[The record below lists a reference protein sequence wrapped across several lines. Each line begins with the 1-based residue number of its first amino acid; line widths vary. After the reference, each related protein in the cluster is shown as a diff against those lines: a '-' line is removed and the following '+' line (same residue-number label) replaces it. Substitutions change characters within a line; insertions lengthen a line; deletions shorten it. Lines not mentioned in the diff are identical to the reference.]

1 MTRKVVALA
10 CLAAGGFFA
19 ASVFA
24 TSLPA
29 AFGVA
34 PITLSTPVT
43 TATVTPPAVTTSV
56 TATTPVVTA
65 TTPVAT
71 VSTPVVTATTP
82 VATVS
87 TPVVTVTATTPEAA
101 PSVSVPQSTTPAVPP
116 APVTTSGPPAS
127 PVTTAVETSDQ
138 GGRAPPVTSHAHSG
152 GANPARTTGVS
163 AAAAR
168 AASPAPARGE
178 PAADPV
184 AAAPEGRATPKAFT
198 RRSGQSA
205 SLGGLRVRS
214 LPKLGN
220 RLAVQLGFAL
230 DRAARI
236 TLVLFGPAPHCVVA
250 GRFALAGHRG
260 ANAVRFDGR
269 VRNRLLQPG
278 VYKIAPRLPG
288 GKSVPGWSAVAVR
301 VDRRGARRVAPLPRL
316 DCQAAGAVTTE
327 PVLSTPL
334 RVGAE
339 GVQFRTAKT
348 RTALPVPPAAEGLPA
363 PQIANRV
370 FSTSSASEWATFA
383 LLGALAAAL
392 LLLSLS
398 SVQPGYAAVERFWA
412 VRLFDAHRQE
422 VGLLGEILLAVAAVL
437 LFVQH
442 FS

>member
-1 MTRKVVALA
+1 VTRKVLALA
-10 CLAAGGFFA
+10 CLAAGGFFT

-29 AFGVA
+29 AFGLA
-34 PITLSTPVT
+34 TITLSTPVT

-56 TATTPVVTA
+56 KPPAVTTNVTATTPVSTVTTPVVTATTPVVTATTPVVTA

-71 VSTPVVTATTP
+71 ATTP

-87 TPVVTVTATTPEAA
+87 TPAVTVTATTPEAA

-116 APVTTSGPPAS
+116 APVTTSAPPAS
-127 PVTTAVETSDQ
+127 PVKTAAETSDE
-138 GGRAPPVTSHAHSG
+138 GERAHPVTSHAHSG
-152 GANPARTTGVS
+152 GANPAPTTGVS

-168 AASPAPARGE
+168 AAPPASARGE

-220 RLAVQLGFAL
+220 RRAVQLRFAL

-250 GRFALAGHRG
+250 GRFIVAGHRG
-260 ANAVRFDGR
+260 ANAVRFEGR

-278 VYKIAPRLPG
+278 VYKIAPRRTG

-301 VDRRGARRVAPLPRL
+301 VDRRGARRVARLPRL
-316 DCQAAGAVTTE
+316 DCQAAGAGATE
-327 PVLSTPL
+327 PVLSTPG
-334 RVGAE
+334 RF
-339 GVQFRTAKT
+339 GVAGVRSRTAKT
-348 RTALPVPPAAEGLPA
+348 RTSVPPVPEGLPA
-363 PQIANRV
+363 PQIANP
-370 FSTSSASEWATFA
+370 FSTSERATPFA
-383 LLGALAAAL
+383 LLGSLAPAL
-392 LLLSLS
+392 LLS
-398 SVQPGYAAVERFWA
+398 GIF
-412 VRLFDAHRQE
+412 
-422 VGLLGEILLAVAAVL
+422 LAVAAVL
-437 LFVQH
+437 LLVKR

>member
-1 MTRKVVALA
+1 VTRKVVPLA

-29 AFGVA
+29 AFGLA
-34 PITLSTPVT
+34 PVTLSTPVT
-43 TATVTPPAVTTSV
+43 TATITPPAVTTS
-56 TATTPVVTA
+56 
-65 TTPVAT
+65 
-71 VSTPVVTATTP
+71 VTATTP

-127 PVTTAVETSDQ
+127 PVATAVQTSDH

-168 AASPAPARGE
+168 TASPAPARGE

-184 AAAPEGRATPKAFT
+184 AAAPEGRATPKAIT

-205 SLGGLRVRS
+205 SLGGLRVLS
-214 LPKLGN
+214 LPKLGD
-220 RLAVQLGFAL
+220 RLAVQLRFAL

-250 GRFALAGHRG
+250 GRFAVAGHRG

-288 GKSVPGWSAVAVR
+288 GKSVPGRSAVAVR
-301 VDRRGARRVAPLPRL
+301 VDRRGARRVAPLPWL
-316 DCQAAGAVTTE
+316 DCQAAAAVTTE
-327 PVLSTPL
+327 PVLSTPP
-334 RVGAE
+334 RFGVE
-339 GVQFRTAKT
+339 GVQLRTAKT
-348 RTALPVPPAAEGLPA
+348 RTALTVPPAAEGLPA
-363 PQIANRV
+363 PQTSNRV
-370 FSTSSASEWATFA
+370 FSPSSASEWATFA
-383 LLGALAAAL
+383 LLGSLAAAL

-398 SVQPGYAAVERFWA
+398 TVQPDYAAVERFRA
-412 VRLFDAHRQE
+412 VRVFDAHRQE
-422 VGLLGEILLAVAAVL
+422 VRLLAEILLAVAAVL
-437 LFVQH
+437 LFLQH
-442 FS
+442 FP